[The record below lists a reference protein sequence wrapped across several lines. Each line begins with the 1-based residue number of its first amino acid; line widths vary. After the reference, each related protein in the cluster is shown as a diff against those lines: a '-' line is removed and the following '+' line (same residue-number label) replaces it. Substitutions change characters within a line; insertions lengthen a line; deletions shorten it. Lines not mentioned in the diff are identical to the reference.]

1 MCIRDS
7 CDAVAEAQGELSTVS
22 GIGGKRQELLQ
33 ELGIADRQA
42 LADAPSDWLMQ
53 QLDERG
59 IQQPEL
65 AIELIAQA
73 KVQQRGI
80 AEPLQAGNP
89 DPLPELSDAPG
100 VLLYDIESDPDA
112 RDDFLHGFLPL
123 SRGADGRFEAAGSAP
138 YRPILALREHGED
151 RLWLRLQ
158 RLLAAHPGWP
168 VLHYGET
175 EAIALKRMAERQNSE
190 PPQGLVDLHQR
201 VRQHWRL
208 PVDSY
213 GLKAV
218 ASWRGFRWSQPTAE
232 GARCVLWWRQWRARR
247 QRHQLDQ
254 ILRYNRDDCLATWAV
269 AQWLSNAAASGNDNS
284 SPASSD

>member
-1 MCIRDS
+1 M
-7 CDAVAEAQGELSTVS
+7 
-22 GIGGKRQELLQ
+22 
-33 ELGIADRQA
+33 
-42 LADAPSDWLMQ
+42 
-53 QLDERG
+53 
-59 IQQPEL
+59 
-65 AIELIAQA
+65 
-73 KVQQRGI
+73 
-80 AEPLQAGNP
+80 
-89 DPLPELSDAPG
+89 
-100 VLLYDIESDPDA
+100 
-112 RDDFLHGFLPL
+112 
-123 SRGADGRFEAAGSAP
+123 
-138 YRPILALREHGED
+138 REHGED

-218 ASWRGFRWSQPTAE
+218 ASWRGFRLSQPC
-232 GARCVLWWRQWRARR
+232 RRSPLCVVVAPMAGTPPAPPTRSDPALQPRR
-247 QRHQLDQ
+247 LP
-254 ILRYNRDDCLATWAV
+254 ATWA
-269 AQWLSNAAASGNDNS
+269 AQWLSNAAASGTESS